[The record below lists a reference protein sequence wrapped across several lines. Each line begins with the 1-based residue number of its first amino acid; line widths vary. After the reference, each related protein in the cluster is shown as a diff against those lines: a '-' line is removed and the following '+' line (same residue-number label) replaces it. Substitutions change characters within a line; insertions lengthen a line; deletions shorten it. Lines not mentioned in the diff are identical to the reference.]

1 MGQGSFWSKVL
12 NVFLFVCLAI
22 LAISIIFPM
31 LWILISGFKTNREFF
46 LHPWSLPHSWQWE
59 NFVAAW
65 HNGVA
70 QYFLNSV
77 QVTFVSIV
85 LVLAFS
91 AFASYALSRF
101 DFKGKKI
108 IFLVILSGLMLAPQV
123 SVISLFKMLQTIHL
137 FNTYWALVIPYVA
150 FQIPF
155 AVFLMRAYFLSLP
168 REIEDAAYIDGCNS
182 WTAFWRVIL
191 PMSKPI
197 VLTTGLLTG
206 MFFWNEFLFA
216 LVFIESPNLRT
227 IPVGLMNLQ
236 NQLGT
241 NYGILT
247 AGLFLAT
254 IPMIVIFILFQKHFM
269 RALSE
274 GGLKG

>member
-12 NVFLFVCLAI
+12 NVFLFLCLAI

-31 LWILISGFKTNREFF
+31 LWILISGFKTNKEFF
-46 LHPWSLPHSWQWE
+46 LHPWSLPQSWQWE

-70 QYFLNSV
+70 QFFLNSV

-91 AFASYALSRF
+91 AFASYGLSRF